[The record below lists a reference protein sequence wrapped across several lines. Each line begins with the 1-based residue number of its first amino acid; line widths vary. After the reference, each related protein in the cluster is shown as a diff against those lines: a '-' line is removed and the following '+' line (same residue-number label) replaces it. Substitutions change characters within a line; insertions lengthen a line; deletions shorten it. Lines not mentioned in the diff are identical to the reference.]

1 MSSAIAASSG
11 KDKSI
16 RVKVLSVRNLAEKAS
31 VSVHVKLATTLGE
44 CKTNTVKSDAGA
56 GSAEWNE
63 TFTIACDGV
72 QDSLS
77 VVLREDKVRRPTAAR
92 VVPESLLTDHVA
104 WPPERPLARRRSAL

>member
-1 MSSAIAASSG
+1 MTSIAASSG
-11 KDKSI
+11 KEKSI
-16 RVKVLSVRNLAEKAS
+16 RVKVLSVRNLAEKTS

-77 VVLREDKVRRPTAAR
+77 VVLREDKVR
-92 VVPESLLTDHVA
+92 
-104 WPPERPLARRRSAL
+104 PL